1 MRKNYMYL
9 VLLLFSTIMFGQKVT
24 LTPTVV
30 NGSNVNTGPINL
42 GGSITSAVSLNI
54 KVETP
59 TNSPDNGTISIY
71 YEKSPAL
78 GANIA
83 RGGNG
88 VFLNFGGGKI
98 GIINFVIYLDS
109 ADFNTS
115 GGNIYAEYKNYA
127 GVAYKS
133 SSIAVIKN
141 AISPPPPPLPYKYIE
156 IVPFG
161 GTPLLPL
168 FHEYSYVV
176 SQEWVSGEKIIPLGT
191 PFYQGVDL
199 QEKTTFDDGRV
210 SYSGKINFNVVNF
223 LPQLENL
230 YVDNTITGNQ
240 YLTVGQVPE
249 MITGNEPT
257 ESHTIKAT
265 GSGRQRDQIVT
276 NSLKN
281 YNIQWQSR
289 IKYPSTWNNMAA
301 VFFSMYGWTDISGAT
316 QMNYL
321 PPQTNTG
328 MEYRRLILE
337 DPNDKSSYRRCA
349 ASNVIEIIPLVTND
363 TKNTICCDQTVPSG
377 ALASPL
383 TGNFY
388 NESCY
393 QWLVSENNL
402 DWTHIKD
409 ATNKNYT
416 PTEIIKIVPRG
427 VINSNPKIQY
437 YRRILFNYPN
447 NINYTSNTVQINF
460 ESRERT
466 TNQSLKIYP
475 NPTESILNIEN
486 INPALTLLNIKI
498 SDQTGNTVI
507 PNSNSFINSNLVQ
520 LNVSNLPPGIYFL
533 NMAIIAE
540 GASRSYPH
548 QSTFIKQ

>member
-1 MRKNYMYL
+1 MYL

-127 GVAYKS
+127 GVTYKS
-133 SSIAVIKN
+133 SSIAVIKDG
-141 AISPPPPPLPYKYIE
+141 ISPPPPPVPYKYIE
-156 IVPFG
+156 IVPYG
-161 GTPLLPL
+161 GTPILPL
-168 FHEYSYVV
+168 FHEYSYVA
-176 SQEWVSGEKIIPLGT
+176 SQEWVNNGDQIIQLGS

-199 QEKTTFDDGRV
+199 REKTTFNDG
-210 SYSGKINFNVVNF
+210 SITYSGKINYNVVNF

-230 YVDNTITGNQ
+230 YVDNTITSNQ

-265 GSGRQRDQIVT
+265 SSGRQRDQIVT

-289 IKYPSTWNNMAA
+289 IKYPATWNNMAA

-349 ASNVIEIIPLVTND
+349 ASNVIEIIPLIAD
-363 TKNTICCDQTVPSG
+363 ATKNTICCDQTINWG

-388 NESCY
+388 TESCY
-393 QWLVSENNL
+393 QWLISENNL
-402 DWTHIKD
+402 DWTPIKN
-409 ATNKNYT
+409 ATNQNYT
-416 PTEIIKIVPRG
+416 PTQIIEIGRG
-427 VINSNPKIQY
+427 TISSNPKIQY
-437 YRRILFNYPN
+437 YRRILLHYPK
-447 NINYTSNTVQINF
+447 NINYISNTTQVNF
-460 ESRERT
+460 ESRENT
-466 TNQSLKIYP
+466 TNHSLKIYP
-475 NPTESILNIEN
+475 NPAESILNIEN
-486 INPALTLLNIKI
+486 INSTLTISNITI
-498 SDQTGNTVI
+498 SNQNGNTVI
-507 PNSNSFINSNLVQ
+507 PNSSSFINSNLVQ
-520 LNVSNLPPGIYFL
+520 INVSNLPSGIYFI
-533 NMAIIAE
+533 NMYIIVQ
-540 GASRSYPH
+540 GATRGYTH
-548 QSTFIKQ
+548 QATFLKQ

>member
-1 MRKNYMYL
+1 MYL
-9 VLLLFSTIMFGQKVT
+9 VLLVFSTIMFGQKVT

-127 GVAYKS
+127 GVTYKS
-133 SSIAVIKN
+133 SSIAVIKDD
-141 AISPPPPPLPYKYIE
+141 ISPPPPPVPYKYIE
-156 IVPFG
+156 IVPYG
-161 GTPLLPL
+161 GTPILPL

-176 SQEWVSGEKIIPLGT
+176 SQEWVSGEKIIPLGA

-199 QEKTTFDDGRV
+199 IEKTTFNDG
-210 SYSGKINFNVVNF
+210 SIAYSGKINFSVVNF

-240 YLTVGQVPE
+240 YLTAGQVPE

-289 IKYPSTWNNMAA
+289 IKYPATWNNMAS

-349 ASNVIEIIPLVTND
+349 ASNVIEIIPLISD
-363 TKNTICCDQTVPSG
+363 ATKNTICCDQTIKMSEPANLIIGSDE
-377 ALASPL
+377 
-383 TGNFY
+383 
-388 NESCY
+388 NESVY
-393 QWLVSENNL
+393 QWQISKDKIIWENISDKNTKDFTPFYRHTEGFPQNSSIIYSEPQYLRRIINSYGQ
-402 DWTHIKD
+402 
-409 ATNKNYT
+409 NKNLL
-416 PTEIIKIVPRG
+416 
-427 VINSNPKIQY
+427 SNE
-437 YRRILFNYPN
+437 
-447 NINYTSNTVQINF
+447 VQINF
-460 ESRERT
+460 TNESDMSEIV
-466 TNQSLKIYP
+466 LYP
-475 NPTESILNIEN
+475 NPAIYNLNIQSSLLD
-486 INPALTLLNIKI
+486 LT
-498 SDQTGNTVI
+498 
-507 PNSNSFINSNLVQ
+507 NSNITISNTIGLIVNTNNFTLVNKN
-520 LNVSNLPPGIYFL
+520 LISIDVSNLLTGTYF
-533 NMAIIAE
+533 IKIQKV
-540 GASRSYPH
+540 RKTF
-548 QSTFIKQ
+548 QFTFIKQ